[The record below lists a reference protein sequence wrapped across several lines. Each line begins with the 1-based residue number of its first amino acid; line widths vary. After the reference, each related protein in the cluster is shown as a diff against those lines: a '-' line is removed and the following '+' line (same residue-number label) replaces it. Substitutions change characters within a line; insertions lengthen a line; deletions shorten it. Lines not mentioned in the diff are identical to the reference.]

1 MSWPEYKSMALR
13 GTSVMVVESLC
24 CCYGKIIPRSPRSSS
39 SCSLTEAEMLSERE
53 MCVLVT
59 EKSVLSVCRVCRSV

>member
-24 CCYGKIIPRSPRSSS
+24 CCYGKIIPRSSS
-39 SCSLTEAEMLSERE
+39 SCSLTEAEMLTERE

-59 EKSVLSVCRVCRSV
+59 EKSVFSVCGVCRSV